1 MKAFTPEQ
9 EALRSAFLESLRV
22 RGQAPATLKARSE
35 SLSTFFLWMAGA
47 GIEDVREVTR
57 EHIRAYQVWMA
68 SQSWSTQTLHVRL
81 ISLRRFF
88 EHLETTDAVLLNP
101 CVGLILPKLEDR
113 LPRGVLSQAEACRM
127 LDAPDT
133 QTKKGIRDKAI
144 MELFY
149 STGIRGEEMAS
160 LTIHDVDTRSGF
172 VRVTRGKF
180 AKDRVVPMGKKASD
194 YVAEYLSKVRRVWS
208 QQSEAAP
215 ELIDERTLWLSSRS
229 PHGPLKKQAIAVMVK
244 EYKKL
249 AGVDRPG
256 RTHLWRHTCAT
267 HMVQGG
273 ANIAYVQRLLGHR
286 SLDTTQIYMRITIPD
301 VKAVVT
307 KIHPRARASTRAVAV
322 KPERM
327 KGAYGK

>member
-1 MKAFTPEQ
+1 MNASTPEL
-9 EALRSAFLESLRV
+9 EAHRSAFLESLRI
-22 RGQAPATLKARSE
+22 RSQAPATLKARSQ

-47 GIEDVREVTR
+47 GIEDVREVNR

-68 SQSWSTQTLHVRL
+68 SQSWSTQTLHMKL

-113 LPRGVLSQAEACRM
+113 LPRGVMSQAEARRL

-149 STGIRGEEMAS
+149 STGIRGEEMAA
-160 LTIHDVDTRSGF
+160 LTLHDVDTKNGF
-172 VRVTRGKF
+172 VRVTKGKF
-180 AKDRVVPMGKKASD
+180 AKDRVVPMGNKAAD
-194 YVAEYLSKVRRVWS
+194 YVAEYVGKVRLPWS
-208 QQSEAAP
+208 QHQK
-215 ELIDERTLWLSSRS
+215 DERALWLSSTL

-244 EYKKL
+244 EYKKQS
-249 AGVDRPG
+249 GVERPG

-286 SLDTTQIYMRITIPD
+286 SLETTQIYIRVSAAEVAETIQR
-301 VKAVVT
+301 K
-307 KIHPRARASTRAVAV
+307 HPRAHA
-322 KPERM
+322 
-327 KGAYGK
+327 